1 MIPLGVVASAHVV
14 SAASPL
20 ALRGS
25 WTAGGTHTA
34 VPLGSAHPDRK
45 VLVGL
50 SAQTTTDAL
59 WTVTV
64 GGVTATLVDYYNT
77 RARLWLYEV
86 SYPTGSTADIVVS
99 GVSTGNLLEAVWTV
113 LGSMVDV
120 VHGNSTAP
128 APAVTLPNTLSG
140 DSIVGISM
148 GFSATAQPTWSGGV
162 TEVAVGVTATT
173 TNKSS
178 AAMGFSGGSAPI
190 IKATWP
196 DGTPTIMAASYRWDG
211 T

>member
-50 SAQTTTDAL
+50 SALTTTDAL

-64 GGVTATLVDYYNT
+64 GGVTATVVDY
-77 RARLWLYEV
+77 
-86 SYPTGSTADIVVS
+86 
-99 GVSTGNLLEAVWTV
+99 
-113 LGSMVDV
+113 
-120 VHGNSTAP
+120 
-128 APAVTLPNTLSG
+128 
-140 DSIVGISM
+140 
-148 GFSATAQPTWSGGV
+148 
-162 TEVAVGVTATT
+162 
-173 TNKSS
+173 
-178 AAMGFSGGSAPI
+178 
-190 IKATWP
+190 
-196 DGTPTIMAASYRWDG
+196 
-211 T
+211 